1 MRRPRRRRPS
11 PRPEA
16 AAPRRVRLPA
26 SRHLIRATSDTTIA
40 LLGAGKVRK
49 PRGKKDGKP
58 KALRAKAK
66 AQRRTEVRVTPRWMA
81 PREARRATPHEFIG
95 LFGVD
100 LAVEQADDAAHDL
113 LLNRT
118 PRDAAAASVLFHR
131 HETAVICH
139 GQHPEWAIETRLKFQ
154 PPSASGRVVSELAGL
169 ISRPF
174 SLLST
179 KHT

>member
-1 MRRPRRRRPS
+1 MNG
-11 PRPEA
+11 A
-16 AAPRRVRLPA
+16 ARGAAGDAPR
-26 SRHLIRATSDTTIA
+26 
-40 LLGAGKVRK
+40 
-49 PRGKKDGKP
+49 
-58 KALRAKAK
+58 
-66 AQRRTEVRVTPRWMA
+66 
-81 PREARRATPHEFIG
+81 FIG

-174 SLLST
+174 SLFKYEAHLR
-179 KHT
+179 